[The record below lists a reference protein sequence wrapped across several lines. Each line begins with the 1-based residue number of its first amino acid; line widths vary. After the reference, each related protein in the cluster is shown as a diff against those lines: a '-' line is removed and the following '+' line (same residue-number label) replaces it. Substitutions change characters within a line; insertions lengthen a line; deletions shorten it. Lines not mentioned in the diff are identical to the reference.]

1 MTENERWIIYVF
13 VVYVGMAD
21 ESSASDYMNDEVSRV
36 VANNKPNKRSIMVV
50 SLAVLVGVVGAV
62 VLCILVYKRRQRKK
76 KEAQQARLMKLF
88 EPDEQ
93 LDQELSGNN
102 TV

>member
-1 MTENERWIIYVF
+1 
-13 VVYVGMAD
+13 MAD
-21 ESSASDYMNDEVSRV
+21 ESSTWDYMNDEVSSV
-36 VANNKPNKRSIMVV
+36 VANNKPSKHSIMVV
-50 SLAVLVGVVGAV
+50 SLAVLVGVLGVV
-62 VLCILVYKRRQRKK
+62 VLCILVYKRWQRKK

-93 LDQELSGNN
+93 LDEELSGNN